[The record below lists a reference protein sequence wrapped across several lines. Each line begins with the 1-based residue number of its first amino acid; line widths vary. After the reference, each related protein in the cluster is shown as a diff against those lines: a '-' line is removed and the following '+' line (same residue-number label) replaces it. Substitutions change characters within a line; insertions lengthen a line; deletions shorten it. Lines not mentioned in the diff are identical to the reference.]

1 MTTYVQH
8 KWANTIHIVRDK
20 RENGTY
26 ITQCGKWY
34 VASMALMSDLRGER
48 EEDVVCYECRRIAA
62 RLAGK
67 RVYSQPR
74 LRRGLSMAKARKL
87 EPLVKAHQE
96 RQRLAAWNRA
106 AQEATR

>member
-1 MTTYVQH
+1 MTTYVQY

-20 RENGTY
+20 QENGTY

-34 VASMALMSDLRGER
+34 VASMALMSDLRGES

-67 RVYSQPR
+67 RVYRQPT
-74 LRRGLSMAKARKL
+74 LRRGLSKAKQRHLAGAI
-87 EPLVKAHQE
+87 VAHQE
-96 RQRLAAWNRA
+96 RQLLAAWNKA
-106 AQEATR
+106 ALEATR